1 MKYWIQ
7 TFGCQMN
14 VYDTDSM
21 VGLLNEAGH
30 EPVEQEED
38 AELILLNTC
47 SIREGA
53 EDRVRGRVGQ
63 LKRHKKHG
71 KLKYIGIC
79 GCMGQKEGKRLTDSI
94 PHLDLVMGPG
104 AIGSVARIVD
114 ELVTRNE
121 PIIDITGIED
131 EYDQP
136 NPVAEGPVVYPRFV
150 SVMKGCNKNCT
161 FCVVPNTRGPERSR
175 SPRVILQEAEAL
187 VQRGY
192 KEITLIGQ
200 TINSYRQNG
209 VRFPEL
215 LQMVNDI
222 PGLERLRFTTS
233 YPSTSLPS
241 MLEAMAKLDKVCE
254 YLHLPFQSGSNRILK
269 AMKRIYS
276 REQYME
282 NIAYFRKQFEG
293 MPIQPALSTDIIV
306 GFPGETREDF
316 EQTLNLVKTVRF
328 DHAFMFKYSPR
339 RGTPAA
345 EMEEQVPEI
354 TKSQRLERLIETQN
368 EIAKEINAEHVG
380 TTTEVMVEKTEE
392 NPEKGLVYHTRTR
405 TNKIVIVDDLD
416 PSHQVGDLFNV
427 HIDRSTAYT
436 LYGTPIERF
445 RLRKEEKIA

>member
-21 VGLLNEAGH
+21 FGLLNQAGH
-30 EPVEQEED
+30 EPVEREEE

-63 LKRHKKHG
+63 LKRHKDHG
-71 KLKYIGIC
+71 MLKYIGIC
-79 GCMGQKEGKRLTDSI
+79 GCMGQKEGQRLTDSI

-104 AIGSVARIVD
+104 AIGSVARIVN
-114 ELVTRNE
+114 ELERSRE
-121 PIIDITGIED
+121 PVIDITGIED

-136 NPVAEGPVVYPRFV
+136 NPVAEGPVEYPRFV
-150 SVMKGCNKNCT
+150 SVMKGCNKRCT

-175 SPRVILQEAEAL
+175 EPRVILQEAETL

-200 TINSYRQNG
+200 TINSYRHSG

-215 LQMVNDI
+215 LKMVNDI

-241 MLEAMAKLDKVCE
+241 MLEAMASLDKLCE

-269 AMKRIYS
+269 AMKRTYT
-276 REQYME
+276 REQYIE
-282 NIAYFRKQFEG
+282 YINYFRSLFKDL
-293 MPIQPALSTDIIV
+293 PIKPALSTDIIV
-306 GFPGETREDF
+306 GFPGETKDDF
-316 EQTLNLVKTVRF
+316 QQTLDLVKTIRF

-345 EMEEQVPEI
+345 EMENQVPEI
-354 TKSQRLERLIETQN
+354 TKSQRLEKLIETQN
-368 EIAKEINAEHVG
+368 QIAKEINAERVG
-380 TTTEVMVEKTEE
+380 TTAEVMVEKTEDH
-392 NPEKGLVYHTRTR
+392 PEKGLVYHTRTR
-405 TNKIVIVDDLD
+405 TNKIVIVDELD
-416 PSHQVGDLFNV
+416 ESHQVGDLFDV
-427 HIDRSTAYT
+427 HINRSTAYT
-436 LYGTPIERF
+436 LYGTPCESF
-445 RLRKEEKIA
+445 RLRKEAKIA